1 MQQLALHFTEK
12 AQNSNLQLPTSDWHR
27 RPGYRK
33 MKWDQ
38 MLFSKC
44 QTLPRITLEA
54 SSRQRGGAKLNICSQ
69 KGSQET
75 TRTSTLT
82 SWHKLLTLKQHVQLL
97 STGERNANSTQEQDV
112 PFQVYQP
119 WEESTHDIC
128 SLALSQNPAC
138 LMLICLFAFTRLSC
152 SPTGSQKNMQ
162 HCQPAWL

>member
-1 MQQLALHFTEK
+1 MQQPALHFTK
-12 AQNSNLQLPTSDWHR
+12 RAPNSDHQLPSSDWHR
-27 RPGYRK
+27 KPGCRK

-38 MLFSKC
+38 MLCSKC
-44 QTLPRITLEA
+44 QALPRTTLEA
-54 SSRQRGGAKLNICSQ
+54 SSRQHGGAKLNICSQ

-75 TRTSTLT
+75 TRTSTST
-82 SWHKLLTLKQHVQLL
+82 SWHGLLTLKQHVQLL
-97 STGERNANSTQEQDV
+97 STGERDASSTRRQDV
-112 PFQVYQP
+112 PFQMHQP

-152 SPTGSQKNMQ
+152 SPTGSQKNTQ